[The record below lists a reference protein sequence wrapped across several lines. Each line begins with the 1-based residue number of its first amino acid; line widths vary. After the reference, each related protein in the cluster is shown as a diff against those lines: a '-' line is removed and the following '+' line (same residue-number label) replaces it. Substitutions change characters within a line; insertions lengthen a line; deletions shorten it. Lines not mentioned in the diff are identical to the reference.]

1 MRRVHCKR
9 IFYIGTGIQR
19 ENGGIFG
26 DETMSRDI
34 DELCIKQSELMK
46 MVFKTQCGLF
56 AKLEKFTVGILG
68 GFYYLGE
75 RMIVMPCRA
84 RCCYKCDKT
93 ISFNNSINN
102 SVLKFCVLERTNEPY
117 DDKESINK
125 IVREMDKKFFEER
138 KKIEGEYTCVN
149 IIQEFDK
156 AAKEYN
162 IRRCKEFNCMNDVC
176 VVTGEKRN
184 TELVNIFYDIKH
196 VEKQG
201 FLEFETWERDLKY
214 FDTKVARD
222 LAEKYIPIIQK
233 EEPEKLNLRIQTRKT
248 KSLEEDL
255 ERVFIKLMGGEK

>member
-1 MRRVHCKR
+1 MYFKG

-19 ENGGIFG
+19 KNGGILG

-68 GFYYLGE
+68 GFHYLGK

-84 RCCYKCDKT
+84 KQCYKCNKAL
-93 ISFNNSINN
+93 SFNNSINN
-102 SVLKFCVLERTNEPY
+102 SVLKFCVLEQTDEQYN
-117 DDKESINK
+117 DKESINK
-125 IVREMDKKFFEER
+125 IVREMDKKFNEER
-138 KKIEGEYTCVN
+138 EKIGRGYNCPN
-149 IIQEFDK
+149 IVQKFDR
-156 AAKEYN
+156 AVKEYD

-196 VEKQG
+196 VEQRG
-201 FLEFETWERDLKY
+201 FITFESWEKDLKY
-214 FDTKVARD
+214 FERRVPRD
-222 LAEKYIPIIQK
+222 LAEKYIRIIEK
-233 EEPEKLNLRIQTRKT
+233 EEPEKLNLRIQARKT
-248 KSLEEDL
+248 KSLEKDL
-255 ERVFIKLMGGEK
+255 EKIFIQVDMGGEK

>member
-1 MRRVHCKR
+1 MHCKR

-34 DELCIKQSELMK
+34 DLCIPQSELMK

-68 GFYYLGE
+68 GFYYLGK
-75 RMIVMPCRA
+75 RVIVMPCRA

-93 ISFNNSINN
+93 ISFKNSINN
-102 SVLKFCVLERTNEPY
+102 SILKFCVLERTNESY

-125 IVREMDKKFFEER
+125 IVREMDKKFIEER
-138 KKIEGEYTCVN
+138 EKIGRGYNCPN
-149 IIQEFDK
+149 IVQKFDR
-156 AAKEYN
+156 AVKEYD

-184 TELVNIFYDIKH
+184 TELVNIFYDVKH
-196 VEKQG
+196 VEQRG
-201 FLEFETWERDLKY
+201 FITFESWEKDLKY
-214 FDTKVARD
+214 FEHRVPRD
-222 LAEKYIPIIQK
+222 LAEKYIRMIEK

>member
-1 MRRVHCKR
+1 MWRVHCKR

-68 GFYYLGE
+68 GFYYLGK

-84 RCCYKCDKT
+84 RKCHECDKT

-125 IVREMDKKFFEER
+125 IVREMDKKFIEER
-138 KKIEGEYTCVN
+138 EKIGRGYNCPN
-149 IIQEFDK
+149 IVQKFDR
-156 AAKEYN
+156 AVKEYD
-162 IRRCKEFNCMNDVC
+162 IRRCKEFNCMNDIC

-214 FDTKVARD
+214 FDTRVARD

-233 EEPEKLNLRIQTRKT
+233 KEPEKLNLRIQTRKT
-248 KSLEEDL
+248 KSLEKDL
-255 ERVFIKLMGGEK
+255 EKIFIRG